1 MVFKMKNCFFCSVL
15 SALIPEKKIVLE
27 NKLAFVL
34 EDGFPV
40 TQYHSLVIPKRH
52 FENFFEVTDEE
63 LLAINEL
70 LKVRKEQILDLDQS
84 VSGFNIGINI
94 GEAAGQSIFHLHV
107 HLIPRRIGD
116 IDNPKGGVRGVIP
129 EKRSY

>member
-1 MVFKMKNCFFCSVL
+1 MALKMKKCFFCSVL
-15 SALIPEKKIVLE
+15 NGFIPEKKIVLE

-40 TQYHSLVIPKRH
+40 TPYHSLVIPKRH
-52 FENFFEVTDEE
+52 FENFFEITNEE

-70 LKVRKEQILDLDQS
+70 LKAKKEQILDLDKS
-84 VSGFNIGINI
+84 VGGFNIGINI

-107 HLIPRRIGD
+107 HLIPRRVGD